1 MELVFYILW
10 FIVDWESFYSYW
22 VELSLNLSIKFIEVF
37 GFLYLKVG
45 LKLVLCCWY
54 EILKIDE
61 LL

>member
-37 GFLYLKVG
+37 GFLYLR
-45 LKLVLCCWY
+45 
-54 EILKIDE
+54 
-61 LL
+61 